1 MSEPQGARSRA
12 KGKSFLSLITDV
24 PHLISQLIRAEIE
37 LLKAELVSK
46 LKAVGIGLGLF
57 VVSLSLILLAL
68 LLLIFAGVFALSL
81 VLPLWAATLIVAGVV
96 ILAAIV
102 VAGIGAAV
110 MARSKSPLSNETVES
125 IREDIRVVRGR
136 K

>member
-1 MSEPQGARSRA
+1 MSENQGARTRA

-24 PHLISQLIRAEIE
+24 PHLIAQLIRAEIE
-37 LLKAELVSK
+37 LLKAELISK
-46 LKAVGIGLGLF
+46 LKSVGIGLGLF
-57 VVSLSLILLAL
+57 VISLSLILLAV

-81 VLPLWAATLIVAGVV
+81 VLPLWAATLVVAGVV

-110 MARSKSPLSNETVES
+110 MSKTKSPLPNETVES
-125 IREDIRVVRGR
+125 IREDIRVIRGDS
-136 K
+136 